1 MKKFVWG
8 LVLALCVGY
17 SPECATGDEIRIEI
31 DERDTPVRIIGK
43 IGEKDSFQSMFRLIA
58 RGANVRSFN
67 CLPSDLRRKEG
78 RSTIL
83 RRNIHL
89 SRVSEGDGRRLDRD
103 VPVDWLLSVEG
114 VQDFGEYEGV
124 VEIAPELPG
133 EYAPLKIPL
142 QVSAKVKPVLSPMQ
156 GSDNVKL
163 NLVNCEWKPN
173 RWVAHMLLQ
182 PTAFL
187 DALHLQFENPTSVP
201 VNIDG
206 YSVLLIGGQAGNKL
220 TEQDLYPTRSKDPT
234 KKLTLDSD
242 ASKSSTEKMAV
253 RSDGPLLAT
262 VSAKRSGSLSLSY
275 DRTNIPSDSYSGNIV
290 LNVEGAESPVH
301 IPVTMNVRTG
311 PLWPLTFLL
320 AGIGLGRLGK
330 YMQERGRHISEA
342 LEAVNEVQYCLEQA
356 HEWDAKVLTPT
367 INRIREM
374 VYRAAKLDQVK
385 PMLEDVEVRLGDLS
399 RLRDLESLLAG
410 HEGQDQ
416 AKTAQEK
423 IDHARN
429 YLAAGPGSHEK
440 AKALIDEVTGLI
452 GELPTVKDKGAS
464 VFMAIAPIDKALREQ
479 PAPTAPEP
487 VKGTLRQ
494 WFGNM
499 GGHLA
504 GLRDVTRAEATYWIL
519 RPLLYLV
526 LMGVLLAIGLQ
537 SLYLEK
543 GATFGANPLT
553 DYLSLLFW
561 GLSAEVAS
569 KTLSTIKGQ

>member
-1 MKKFVWG
+1 
-8 LVLALCVGY
+8 
-17 SPECATGDEIRIEI
+17 
-31 DERDTPVRIIGK
+31 
-43 IGEKDSFQSMFRLIA
+43 
-58 RGANVRSFN
+58 
-67 CLPSDLRRKEG
+67 
-78 RSTIL
+78 
-83 RRNIHL
+83 
-89 SRVSEGDGRRLDRD
+89 
-103 VPVDWLLSVEG
+103 
-114 VQDFGEYEGV
+114 
-124 VEIAPELPG
+124 
-133 EYAPLKIPL
+133 
-142 QVSAKVKPVLSPMQ
+142 
-156 GSDNVKL
+156 
-163 NLVNCEWKPN
+163 
-173 RWVAHMLLQ
+173 
-182 PTAFL
+182 
-187 DALHLQFENPTSVP
+187 
-201 VNIDG
+201 
-206 YSVLLIGGQAGNKL
+206 
-220 TEQDLYPTRSKDPT
+220 
-234 KKLTLDSD
+234 
-242 ASKSSTEKMAV
+242 
-253 RSDGPLLAT
+253 
-262 VSAKRSGSLSLSY
+262 
-275 DRTNIPSDSYSGNIV
+275 
-290 LNVEGAESPVH
+290 
-301 IPVTMNVRTG
+301 
-311 PLWPLTFLL
+311 
-320 AGIGLGRLGK
+320 
-330 YMQERGRHISEA
+330 
-342 LEAVNEVQYCLEQA
+342 VNEVQYCLEQA